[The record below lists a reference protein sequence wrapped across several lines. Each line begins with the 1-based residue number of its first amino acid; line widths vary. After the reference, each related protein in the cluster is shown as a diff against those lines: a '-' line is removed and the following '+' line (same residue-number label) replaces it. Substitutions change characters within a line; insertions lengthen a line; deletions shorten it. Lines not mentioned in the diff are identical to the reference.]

1 MAKHVYI
8 IDTCV
13 LIHDPYAIF
22 KFQDNDVYLPLACLD
37 DLDNLKTSKESVGW
51 SAREVFRVLEK
62 FDLEELR
69 SPKGAKLGPGLGNLF
84 VYNHE
89 APLSKNE
96 QPNIVKTNS
105 DNALIVTCVALK
117 TKFSRRK
124 VAIVTKD
131 MGLRMRAIT
140 WSCAAENYRSDLVDE
155 ADLNCVREFNISLHS
170 DWEAI
175 TSCKKQSDG
184 RLKISLLS
192 TDLQKEFEKSYPNE
206 FYIFHR
212 GEDQQNI
219 GLYKNDALDNI
230 PYIKILKD
238 NGSYKFS
245 GITPLNQEQK
255 MAMEIISDPGIQLVN
270 LVGAA
275 GVGKAQSLDSLLLSE
290 NGWVRM
296 GDIKIGDKVAG
307 SDGNFHNVT
316 GVFPQGVRD
325 MVRVIFSD
333 GVEIECCKEHL
344 WATKSENERNYTIKS
359 TQEIMN
365 SLTGHDGSK
374 NHSIP
379 MVKPVNFSEKEHFI
393 DAYAMGILIAEN
405 QDKKLI
411 PNLYKFSSITQRTEL
426 LQGLLDFGGKI
437 NTDGDIFYHTESNR
451 LAEDV
456 IELVNSLGGTANYK
470 NNLINICLPKD
481 IQPFKISDKLA
492 LIKTKIPTRYISD
505 VVEIGQKECQC
516 IMVDAEDH
524 LYVTEGCVVTHNT
537 MIALA
542 VALKMIDDS
551 MYDKIIFIKP
561 LVPVGGQEIGF
572 LPGSKDEK
580 IMAWLGPA
588 KDNLETL
595 IQKKQNLS
603 TKECSD
609 VLKEM
614 IDDGIIE
621 VEAMTFLQGRSIQNA
636 IIILDESQN
645 ISQRSG
651 RMVVERCGKN
661 SKVIMLGDLSQIENP
676 YLDKWSCALAGAIHG
691 SKPLGIAAS
700 MVLTKVERSR
710 IASVASEIFN
720 KRF

>member
-69 SPKGAKLGPGLGNLF
+69 SIKGAKLGPGLGNLF

-96 QPNIVKTNS
+96 APNIVKTNS

-117 TKFSRRK
+117 SKFPRRK

-140 WSCAAENYRSDLVDE
+140 WSCAAENYKADLVDE
-155 ADLNCVREFNISLHS
+155 SDLNCVREFNIALHS
-170 DWEAI
+170 DWDTI

-184 RLKISLLS
+184 RLKISLFSPELK
-192 TDLQKEFEKSYPNE
+192 KEFEKSYPNE

-219 GLYKNDALDNI
+219 GMYKNDALDGI

-245 GITPLNQEQK
+245 GIAPLNQEQK
-255 MAMEIISDPGIQLVN
+255 MAMEILSDPGIQLVN
-270 LVGAA
+270 LAGKA
-275 GVGKAQSLDSLLLSE
+275 GVGKTL
-290 NGWVRM
+290 N
-296 GDIKIGDKVAG
+296 
-307 SDGNFHNVT
+307 
-316 GVFPQGVRD
+316 
-325 MVRVIFSD
+325 
-333 GVEIECCKEHL
+333 
-344 WATKSENERNYTIKS
+344 
-359 TQEIMN
+359 
-365 SLTGHDGSK
+365 
-374 NHSIP
+374 
-379 MVKPVNFSEKEHFI
+379 
-393 DAYAMGILIAEN
+393 
-405 QDKKLI
+405 
-411 PNLYKFSSITQRTEL
+411 
-426 LQGLLDFGGKI
+426 
-437 NTDGDIFYHTESNR
+437 
-451 LAEDV
+451 
-456 IELVNSLGGTANYK
+456 
-470 NNLINICLPKD
+470 
-481 IQPFKISDKLA
+481 
-492 LIKTKIPTRYISD
+492 
-505 VVEIGQKECQC
+505 
-516 IMVDAEDH
+516 
-524 LYVTEGCVVTHNT
+524 
-537 MIALA
+537 ALA
-542 VALKMIDDS
+542 VALKMIDDN

-561 LVPVGGQEIGF
+561 LVPVGGQDIGF

-595 IQKKQNLS
+595 IQKKKDIS

-661 SKVIMLGDLSQIENP
+661 SKVILLGDLSQIESP

-700 MVLTKVERSR
+700 MVLTTVERSR